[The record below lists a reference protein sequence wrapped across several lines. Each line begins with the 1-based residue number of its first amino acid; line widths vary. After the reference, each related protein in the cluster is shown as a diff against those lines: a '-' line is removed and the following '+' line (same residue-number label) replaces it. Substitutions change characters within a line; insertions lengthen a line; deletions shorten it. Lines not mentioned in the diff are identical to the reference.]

1 MISMGG
7 AGKGFGSRWSLA
19 AVAAMGIAAMVGCG
33 SSAGD
38 EGRNGEGAGDEPG
51 AAGGE
56 TTPGTVPGLA
66 EGELR
71 ERPWEVVSNKGETYL
86 ANVFYADAS
95 QNEQV
100 MPWRIDG
107 RAVIDR
113 LVYPTLGNPNLYV
126 KDDKSDELTM
136 VLRIEPNAFDHLA
149 PTPGPSVAGEP
160 SELSLTQDAQNGF
173 AFFLVARSARA
184 RSAESATAQSAGP
197 GVFPIVPRKIQIN
210 AEPDDMPAVLKQ
222 RKTVRFVFD
231 QAALAGVPAG
241 LYDARFEVKKAGQI
255 YANVYEYQ
263 SNAVRVFDHVADE
276 YTALNVTDT
285 QVSVGDEYKS
295 LTADKLD
302 DFVDAVNANNA
313 PEVKTAAFI
322 TFNGDLHNGGS
333 PGTLRQRTVASTYN
347 GEAKRILAALKRL
360 NLPIFLTAGNHD
372 GYASLGQAPS
382 AVVTVDAKLG
392 DNLQKIVEEQNN
404 HAWPG
409 FTWSAYS
416 AFLAKT
422 DNDRDGL
429 HRDLYTGSFERK
441 TGDTYQAAF
450 TEIPRQDRN
459 MVLYDGFHQWQ
470 KTYGP
475 LYASWSFGK
484 NRYVSMNTYELRQHR
499 RTGWGMYTV
508 NYGGAVGN
516 TQMEWLDR
524 ELGRSLLTKE
534 DVTLLLHHDPRGGHK
549 GKDLGYYFPMLRYQS
564 VQQSTINYLFNEV
577 FTPLVCKNDDITL
590 SVNQRESCLH
600 DGLQEWMGPDE
611 DFEKKGAGFYMSG
624 VELLSRVAKNP
635 QVRTLLVGHAHLN
648 SLEVMQQGDELVPNR
663 VKLEDQGQQQRLEA
677 LETANPVRRFAWQ
690 GELAPV
696 PGASAGA
703 GASTRVQGAAKAM
716 LADSSG
722 DAPIAHSSF
731 IDYRARLD
739 AQLSQATANMP
750 RTLEAPSSGGARELA
765 ILRMTSAADLTSQKY
780 GEEKMFGWS
789 VLHITKQAAGTPRI
803 NRVTFMIHTGP
814 DAFSKISTID
824 VDRTKSLTA
833 RGAANPVDALFDW

>member
-1 MISMGG
+1 MGG
-7 AGKGFGSRWSLA
+7 AGKAFAGRWSLA
-19 AVAAMGIAAMVGCG
+19 ALAAMGIAAMVGCG

-38 EGRNGEGAGDEPG
+38 DGRKDGAGGDG
-51 AAGGE
+51 TS
-56 TTPGTVPGLA
+56 TTPGENPPGVVPGLA

-107 RAVIDR
+107 RVVIDR

-126 KDDKSDELTM
+126 KDDASDELTM
-136 VLRIEPNAFDHLA
+136 VLRIEPNAFEHLRPA
-149 PTPGPSVAGEP
+149 PGASVAGEP
-160 SELSLTQDAQNGF
+160 SELALTQDAQNGF
-173 AFFLVARSARA
+173 AFFLVARSARTA
-184 RSAESATAQSAGP
+184 AAESPNAQAARA
-197 GVFPIVPRKIQIN
+197 GVFAVVPKKIQIN
-210 AEPDDMPAVLKQ
+210 AEPDDMPASLKQ

-241 LYDARFEVKKAGQI
+241 LYDARFEVKKAGQV
-255 YANVYEYQ
+255 YANVFEYQ
-263 SNAVRVFDHVADE
+263 YNAVRVFDHVSEE

-302 DFVDAVNANNA
+302 DFVDAVNANTA
-313 PEVKTAAFI
+313 PEVKSAAFI

-347 GEAKRILAALKRL
+347 AEATRILGALKRL

-392 DNLQKIVEEQNN
+392 ENLQKIVEEQNN

-409 FTWSAYS
+409 FEWSDYA

-422 DNDRDGL
+422 DSQRDGL
-429 HRDLYTGSFERK
+429 HRDIYTGSFTRK
-441 TGDTYQAAF
+441 AGDTYQAAF
-450 TEIPRQDRN
+450 AEVPQKDRN

-484 NRYVSMNTYELRQHR
+484 NRYVSMNSYELRQHR

-508 NYGGAVGN
+508 NYGGSIGSS
-516 TQMEWLDR
+516 QMEWLDR

-534 DVTLLLHHDPRGGHK
+534 DVTLLLHHDPRGGHT

-577 FTPLVCKNDDITL
+577 FTPLVCKNADITL
-590 SVNQRESCLH
+590 SVDQRDSCLH

-611 DFEKKGAGFYMSG
+611 DFDKKGGAFFMSG

-635 QVRTLLVGHAHLN
+635 QVRTMLIGHAHLN
-648 SLEVMQQGDELVPNR
+648 SLEMMQQGDELVPNR
-663 VKLEDQGQQQRLEA
+663 VKLDDGSEQRLEA

-690 GELAPV
+690 GELAAA
-696 PGASAGA
+696 PGAAG
-703 GASTRVQGAAKAM
+703 GVAAAM
-716 LADSSG
+716 PDSSG
-722 DAPIAHSSF
+722 DAPLARSSF
-731 IDYRARLD
+731 VDYRKHLD
-739 AQLSQATANMP
+739 AQLAVATANMP
-750 RTLEAPSSGGARELA
+750 RTLEAPGAGSGPRELA
-765 ILRMTSAADLTSQKY
+765 IIRMTSAADLTSQKY
-780 GEEKMFGWS
+780 GTDKMFGWS
-789 VLHITKQAAGTPRI
+789 VLHVTKQAAGVPRI

-814 DAFSKISTID
+814 DAFSKVTTID

-833 RGAANPVDALFDW
+833 RGAGNPVDALFDW